1 MSWMEGHQY
10 KAWRSGDRAA
20 TVTQTATVHVVKYY
34 FSLADKGLFLLG
46 VQGKQPECIEPMA

>member
-1 MSWMEGHQY
+1 MEGHQY

-46 VQGKQPECIEPMA
+46 VQGNQPECIEPMA